1 MGYGGGS
8 SHPEPPLSCPRGGRG
23 ARKPGPDRGAGV
35 GDAELTEGPA
45 TSHGRAAWSAH
56 PGFFNIS
63 GSSWLSFSPALFA
76 GSRRRWGGGRL
87 FGPDGRALPWAPHLE
102 HWLEAETCGA
112 AGTTEGCA
120 SGHFVLPHVCP
131 ARVGSLWGH
140 SEPRT
145 PFLLLRS
152 TVTQV
157 EVRLW
162 TRKNI
167 RGDLGRCRARSVW
180 ARYQSKVLP
189 KLALLLRCCGIGCG
203 RVCVCVCVSSLPS
216 ELRLHLQPK
225 GEQYPLYSVMPG

>member
-1 MGYGGGS
+1 MCDIRGWDTEGD
-8 SHPEPPLSCPRGGRG
+8 PPILNPLSLLLEVAGAPRTPALTGVLGLATQSSPRVPRPPTAG
-23 ARKPGPDRGAGV
+23 PPGLRI
-35 GDAELTEGPA
+35 
-45 TSHGRAAWSAH
+45 
-56 PGFFNIS
+56 PGFFNIP
-63 GSSWLSFSPALFA
+63 GSSWPSFSPALFA

-112 AGTTEGCA
+112 VGTTEGCA

-145 PFLLLRS
+145 PLLLLRS

-180 ARYQSKVLP
+180 AR
-189 KLALLLRCCGIGCG
+189 
-203 RVCVCVCVSSLPS
+203 
-216 ELRLHLQPK
+216 
-225 GEQYPLYSVMPG
+225 